1 MVTKTK
7 TYKCKC
13 GFNTT
18 EVREFGKHLRS
29 SGRADGKGV
38 HKSLGSILLLENAE
52 TVTETEV
59 VGPKNPTVKPLE
71 KGMRPN
77 SINLYPPHLGGVK
90 FEYVENAVGYLHQ
103 LLNDSRLYHIHIWDE
118 AKNSLV
124 PLRFPDD
131 AYYNP
136 RELAQV
142 VGAEPWRRYFEK
154 RNELLEKISPW
165 VFVGAMGIIVLAMI
179 IFGGK

>member
-1 MVTKTK
+1 MKDIETLPEAEAIKPPKV
-7 TYKCKC
+7 
-13 GFNTT
+13 
-18 EVREFGKHLRS
+18 
-29 SGRADGKGV
+29 
-38 HKSLGSILLLENAE
+38 LLLF
-52 TVTETEV
+52 
-59 VGPKNPTVKPLE
+59 
-71 KGMRPN
+71 KGRRPN
-77 SINLYPPHLGGVK
+77 SINLYPPHLGGIK

-103 LLNDSRLYHIHIWDE
+103 LLNDSRLYHVHIWDE
-118 AKNSLV
+118 GKQSLV

-165 VFVGAMGIIVLAMI
+165 VFLGAMGIIVLAMI